1 MENFLKEKLEQKEYE
16 KLISLENNKIMEF
29 VAEAIKLCRPESVFV
44 CTDTPEDRDYV
55 RQYSIKAGEETKLAI
70 EGHTIH
76 FDGFFDQARDKAKTR
91 FLLPKGLEL
100 GANFNCLDKEE
111 GVREVKDILKDSMVK
126 AKMIVRFFSLGPIG
140 SSFSI
145 LCLQI
150 TDSGY
155 VAHSEDILY
164 RPAYEEF
171 KRAGREAYFFRFLHS
186 AGELEGNVSKNI
198 DKRRVYINIED
209 GIVYSAN
216 TQYGGNTIGL
226 KKLALRQ
233 AINKASKEDWLAEHM
248 FIMGVHGPEGRV
260 TYFSGAFP
268 SACGKTSTS
277 MLEKESIIGDDIAYL
292 KNIDGRVYGI
302 NVERGIF
309 GIAQDVN
316 PVDDP
321 IIYDTLTSPG
331 DVIFANVLYT
341 DEGKPYWL
349 GMGQELPE
357 KGINYSGKWESGK
370 IDSLGNEIPVSHKN
384 ARYVCR
390 LSYLRNCDPH
400 LDDPAGVP
408 VDGIIYGGRDSNI
421 CVPVE
426 QSFNWE
432 HGVITKG
439 ASLESETTA
448 ATLGQEG
455 VRTFNLMSNLDFLS
469 VPIGKYLQMHL
480 DFGEKITAPP
490 IIFSVNYFLK
500 DKDSKFLNEKND
512 KSIWM
517 KWMELRIHKEVIA
530 IETPTGYIP
539 EYKDLKLLFKEH
551 LNKEYTAADYEEQF
565 KLRIPELIQ
574 KNERIEHIY
583 KKISNIPPV
592 LFQTL
597 EEQRKRLEK
606 TKSQYGEY
614 ISPLIFVK

>member
-44 CTDTPEDRDYV
+44 CTDTPEDRDYI
-55 RQYSIKAGEETKLAI
+55 RQYSIKEGEETKLAI

-100 GANFNCLDKEE
+100 GANFNCLDKVE
-111 GVREVKDILKDSMVK
+111 GVREIKDILKDSMAK

-140 SSFSI
+140 SPFSI

-171 KRAGREAYFFRFLHS
+171 KKAGRDAYFFRFLHS

-198 DKRRVYINIED
+198 DKRRVYIDIED

-233 AINKASKEDWLAEHM
+233 AINKASKEGWLAEHM
-248 FIMGVHGPEGRV
+248 FLMGVHGPEGRV

-309 GIAQDVN
+309 GIARDVN

-384 ARYVCR
+384 ARYICR
-390 LSYLRNCDPH
+390 LSYLS
-400 LDDPAGVP
+400 
-408 VDGIIYGGRDSNI
+408 IIYGGRDSNI

-455 VRTFNLMSNLDFLS
+455 IRTFNLMSNLDFLS
-469 VPIGKYLQMHL
+469 VSIGKYLQMHL
-480 DFGEKITAPP
+480 DFGKKITAPP

-500 DKDSKFLNEKND
+500 DKDGKFLNEKND
-512 KSIWM
+512 KSVWM

-597 EEQRKRLEK
+597 GEQRKRLEK

>member
-16 KLISLENNKIMEF
+16 KLISLENKKIIAF
-29 VAEAIKLCRPESVFV
+29 VAEAIDLCRPESVFV
-44 CTDTPEDRDYV
+44 CTDTKEDRDYV
-55 RQYSIKAGEETKLAI
+55 RQYAIKAGEETKLAI

-76 FDGFFDQARDKAKTR
+76 FDGFFDQARDKAKTK
-91 FLLPKGLEL
+91 FLLPKGVEL
-100 GANFNCLDKEE
+100 GANFNCLDKGE
-111 GVREVKDILKDSMVK
+111 GVREIKDILKNSMVK
-126 AKMIVRFFSLGPIG
+126 AKMFVRFFSLGPIG
-140 SSFSI
+140 SPFSI

-155 VAHSEDILY
+155 VAHAEDILY

-171 KRAGREAYFFRFLHS
+171 KREGGAAYFFRFLHS
-186 AGELEGNVSKNI
+186 AGELEGEVSKNI
-198 DKRRVYINIED
+198 EKRRVYIDIED

-216 TQYGGNTIGL
+216 TQYGGNTLGL

-248 FIMGVHGPEGRV
+248 FLMGVHGPGGRV

-277 MLEKESIIGDDIAYL
+277 MLEKESIVGDDIAYL
-292 KNIDGRVYGI
+292 KNIDGGVYGI

-309 GIAQDVN
+309 GIVRDVN
-316 PVDDP
+316 PIDDP
-321 IIYDTLTSPG
+321 IIYDTLTSSG
-331 DVIFANVLYT
+331 EVIFANVLYT
-341 DEGKPYWL
+341 DEGRPYWL

-357 KGINYSGKWESGK
+357 KGVNYSGAWESGK
-370 IDSLGNEIPVSHKN
+370 IETLGQEIPASHKN
-384 ARYVCR
+384 ARYICR
-390 LSYLRNCDPH
+390 ISSLKNCDHH
-400 LDDPAGVP
+400 LDNPDGVQ
-408 VDGIIYGGRDSNI
+408 VGGIIYGGRDSNI

-469 VPIGKYLQMHL
+469 VPISKYIQMHL
-480 DFGEKITAPP
+480 DFGGKLAEPP

-500 DKDSKFLNEKND
+500 GKDGKFLNEKND
-512 KSIWM
+512 KIVWM
-517 KWMELRIHKEVIA
+517 KWMERRVHKEVMA
-530 IETPTGYIP
+530 LETPTGHIP
-539 EYKDLKLLFKEH
+539 EYKDLKALFKEH
-551 LNKEYTAADYEEQF
+551 LDKNYTAADYEEQF
-565 KLRIPELIQ
+565 QLRVPEWI
-574 KNERIEHIY
+574 KKIERIEHIY
-583 KKISNIPPV
+583 KKIADIPSV

-606 TKSQYGEY
+606 AKEEYGDF
-614 ISPLIFVK
+614 ISPLIFVE

>member
-1 MENFLKEKLEQKEYE
+1 MENFLKGKLEQKEYE
-16 KLISLENNKIMEF
+16 KLMSLENEKIIRF
-29 VAEAIKLCRPESVFV
+29 VAEAVELCNPESVFV
-44 CTDTPEDRDYV
+44 CTDKAEDRDYV
-55 RQYSIKAGEETKLAI
+55 RQYTVKAGEEIKLAV

-76 FDGFFDQARDKAKTR
+76 FDGFFDQARDKAKTK

-111 GVREVKDILKDSMVK
+111 GVAEIKDILKDSMVK
-126 AKMIVRFFSLGPIG
+126 TKMIVRFFSLGPIG
-140 SSFSI
+140 SPFSI

-155 VAHSEDILY
+155 VAHAEDILY

-171 KRAGREAYFFRFLHS
+171 KRAGNSGYFFRFLHS
-186 AGELEGNVSKNI
+186 AGELEGKVSKNV
-198 DKRRVYINIED
+198 DKRRVYIDIED
-209 GIVYSAN
+209 GIVYSTN
-216 TQYGGNTIGL
+216 TQYGGNTLGL

-233 AINKASKEDWLAEHM
+233 AIHKASKEDWLAEHM
-248 FIMGVHGPEGRV
+248 FLMGVHGPGGRL

-292 KNIDGRVYGI
+292 KNIDGKVYGI

-309 GIAQDVN
+309 GIARDVN
-316 PVDDP
+316 PIDDP
-321 IIYDTLTSPG
+321 IIYDALTSPG
-331 DVIFANVLYT
+331 EVIFANVLYA

-370 IDSLGNEIPVSHKN
+370 IDTLGNEIPVSHKN
-384 ARYVCR
+384 ARYICR
-390 LSYLRNCDPH
+390 LSSLRNCDPH

-408 VDGIIYGGRDSNI
+408 VEGIIYGGRDSNI

-469 VPIGKYLQMHL
+469 VPIGKYLRMHL
-480 DFGEKITAPP
+480 DFGKKFNAPP
-490 IIFSVNYFLK
+490 IIFSVNYFL
-500 DKDSKFLNEKND
+500 
-512 KSIWM
+512 
-517 KWMELRIHKEVIA
+517 RIY
-530 IETPTGYIP
+530 TGI
-539 EYKDLKLLFKEH
+539 
-551 LNKEYTAADYEEQF
+551 
-565 KLRIPELIQ
+565 
-574 KNERIEHIY
+574 
-583 KKISNIPPV
+583 
-592 LFQTL
+592 
-597 EEQRKRLEK
+597 
-606 TKSQYGEY
+606 
-614 ISPLIFVK
+614 